1 MQVEQKNN
9 KERNV
14 SRNQGSD
21 PWTETFKDK
30 NILEYTGGS

>member
-14 SRNQGSD
+14 SRIQGSD
-21 PWTETFKDK
+21 PWIETFEDK
-30 NILEYTGGS
+30 NTLEYTGGS